1 MFRKLRKS
9 RVEKEEI
16 IADFVFFAVSFAI
29 TIIALYIFD
38 IHWNFY
44 PGGQLFPPEK
54 HIFQNNAIY
63 AYGGLTGAIL
73 GFFIIKIFLFGLKEE
88 ELAWRE
94 DRAVRVK

>member
-1 MFRKLRKS
+1 MFHKLRKMRKM

-16 IADFVFFAVSFAI
+16 IADFVFLAVSFAV

-54 HIFQNNAIY
+54 HIFQSNAVY
-63 AYGGLTGAIL
+63 AYGGLLGAII
-73 GFFIIKIFLFGLKEE
+73 GFFVIKVFLFGLKEE
-88 ELAWRE
+88 ELVW
-94 DRAVRVK
+94 KNGK